1 MFQSRFNH
9 HPYSLGV
16 FFRFLSPLELAKLS
30 CRHRR
35 TDLARTDVMSENL
48 PKSMP
53 NRKVHCNLSNQ
64 YHRIIIYI
72 YIYLCLF
79 YRGEPSA
86 VQIRIV
92 FCGRSDVFP
101 PPRLVDEVR
110 DALED
115 DDSEASHIELAQEII
130 KSHADWNGSSSDS
143 DLWDK
148 ITEASHSLAGR
159 SLRVLIRSEVESPEM
174 A

>member
-16 FFRFLSPLELAKLS
+16 FFGFSLLSSSPSSRVDIVGQTLPGQMSCQKICPNPCQTERYIVICLINIIELS
-30 CRHRR
+30 
-35 TDLARTDVMSENL
+35 
-48 PKSMP
+48 
-53 NRKVHCNLSNQ
+53 
-64 YHRIIIYI
+64 
-72 YIYLCLF
+72 YIYLF
-79 YRGEPSA
+79 IYVSSIVGNQVRYRFELSFAEGLT
-86 VQIRIV
+86 
-92 FCGRSDVFP
+92 FFP

>member
-9 HPYSLGV
+9 HPYPLGV

-48 PKSMP
+48 PKSMS

-72 YIYLCLF
+72 YMFIYVSSIVGNQVR
-79 YRGEPSA
+79 YRFELSFAEGLTFFHRQGLWMKWEMPWKTTTRRLPTSSWLRRSSNLMQIGTGPA
-86 VQIRIV
+86 LTQICGTRSQRLPTRSQGDRWECWYVQR
-92 FCGRSDVFP
+92 
-101 PPRLVDEVR
+101 
-110 DALED
+110 
-115 DDSEASHIELAQEII
+115 
-130 KSHADWNGSSSDS
+130 
-143 DLWDK
+143 
-148 ITEASHSLAGR
+148 
-159 SLRVLIRSEVESPEM
+159 
-174 A
+174 